1 MDNESIVTAIECEY
15 GVRAIQSEAQG
26 LYYLEDDEK
35 KYIGILV
42 VKDGI
47 PMHVILKKKQ
57 ALALAKE
64 FKDICEMRF
73 GY

>member
-1 MDNESIVTAIECEY
+1 MDNESIVTAIEY
-15 GVRAIQSEAQG
+15 NHDVRAIQSEAQG

-35 KYIGILV
+35 KNIGILV
-42 VKDGI
+42 VKDGV
-47 PMHVILKKKQ
+47 PMHIILSKKQ
-57 ALALAKE
+57 ALTLANE

>member
-1 MDNESIVTAIECEY
+1 MDNESIVTAIEYEY

-35 KYIGILV
+35 KSIGILAL
-42 VKDGI
+42 KNGI
-47 PMHVILKKKQ
+47 PMHIILSKKQ
-57 ALALAKE
+57 ALTLANE